1 MLVLCYFSKVY
12 LCSIYIHFTTL
23 FLYMEIPFNS
33 PEMLGVSVSPPT
45 WNIIGSC
52 LLLSSSHWPRRCQS
66 SNLTCEAS
74 LQLYTRAGGTS
85 GLVVASYREQGKK
98 RECYLSAYI
107 VAEVTAGGYFWLFL
121 VSLGVIFLTCA
132 AGIICCLFW
141 RCYPQHTVDEEASL
155 LGFFMARRVNS
166 VCLAWLR
173 LLHRPPRN
181 RYGF

>member
-1 MLVLCYFSKVY
+1 
-12 LCSIYIHFTTL
+12 
-23 FLYMEIPFNS
+23 MEIPFNS

-45 WNIIGSC
+45 WNIIGSS

-107 VAEVTAGGYFWLFL
+107 VAEVTAGVIHSTPWMKKPHSS
-121 VSLGVIFLTCA
+121 VSSWQGESIVCA
-132 AGIICCLFW
+132 
-141 RCYPQHTVDEEASL
+141 
-155 LGFFMARRVNS
+155 
-166 VCLAWLR
+166 
-173 LLHRPPRN
+173 
-181 RYGF
+181 